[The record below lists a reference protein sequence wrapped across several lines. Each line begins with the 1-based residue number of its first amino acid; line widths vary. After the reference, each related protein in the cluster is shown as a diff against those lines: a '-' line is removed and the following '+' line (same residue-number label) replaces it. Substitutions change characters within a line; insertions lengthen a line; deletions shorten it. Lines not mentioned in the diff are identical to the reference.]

1 MAPPGVVR
9 MMSKRLARVSV
20 RSAYERYDDDETS
33 DPQPQSTS
41 TQRVLDL
48 LDKHGPFYGL
58 IITTALSVLLVTANK
73 KSWTVPDD
81 LYRTFV
87 NNRASVQLAI
97 QVLANLLGLVFSGVI
112 CKLINY
118 ATRIYFQ
125 KHPVHFDV
133 VRFWI
138 GLCSSRMSME
148 LPMKY
153 ILLLAS
159 FLVLMAAQSALWAG
173 AMTPLTTAVIRNTTV
188 TIPHYRNSSLLREYP
203 SELDSAGPTLRTTKG
218 LFTYSVGVM
227 MQGGILTSA
236 ASATPIDGKARRHA
250 KIDYSGF
257 TYVGR
262 SYGVGAGVGLLDEEA
277 VLADP
282 MAQAYTYRE
291 VGYETRVAC
300 MYNASSR
307 FRLYKLGGADSM
319 YIAQGYLPNSPP
331 RDPEYSLYI
340 GHTSDTVVAMG
351 VAHANRPD
359 DPRRLLAITA
369 GDSYGNLNA
378 TQCRFEYVPRVFEV
392 NVGLGDRNVT
402 VTPLP
407 DEPVAEV
414 TADFDTQNL
423 TFAATRQFELI
434 SNAQTTLYVSL
445 VGNSFN
451 ASIAD
456 YVTSRTNGSDQ
467 TQAPPPGPE
476 EATLA
481 GLTNSITSM
490 IDDILVGYASAQLMV
505 GGFRESAPATV
516 RRTALAIGQDLYIW
530 AVFGVNTFLISVLA
544 LEAVRT
550 GAWGRLPAFDYMDP
564 SNLVAGSAAVVRNS
578 IYGQRG
584 GDRTRPRDGDYP
596 MNDLTRPAGMA
607 PV

>member
-9 MMSKRLARVSV
+9 LMSKRLARVSV
-20 RSAYERYDDDETS
+20 ISSYERYDDDGTS
-33 DPQPQSTS
+33 GSRPQST
-41 TQRVLDL
+41 QRFLGL

-58 IITTALSVLLVTANK
+58 IITTALSILLVTANK
-73 KSWTVPDD
+73 RGWTVPDD
-81 LYRTFV
+81 LYRV
-87 NNRASVQLAI
+87 IVSNRASVQLAI

-138 GLCSSRMSME
+138 GLCSSRMSMG

-159 FLVLMAAQSALWAG
+159 FLILMAAQSALWAG
-173 AMTPLTTAVIRNTTV
+173 AMTPLTTSVISGAMV
-188 TIPHYRNSSLLREYP
+188 TIPHYRNSSLLQEYP
-203 SELDSAGPTLRTTKG
+203 SEIELAGPTMRTNKG

-227 MQGGILTSA
+227 LQGGILTSA
-236 ASATPIDGKARRHA
+236 ASATTIDGGVRRHA
-250 KIDYSGF
+250 KIDYSQF
-257 TYVGR
+257 TYLGR
-262 SYGVGAGVGLLDEEA
+262 SYGVGAAVGLLDESIFE
-277 VLADP
+277 DR
-282 MAQAYTYRE
+282 MAETYTYRE
-291 VGYETRVAC
+291 VGYDTHVAC
-300 MYNASSR
+300 MYNTSSKFVLNPLR
-307 FRLYKLGGADSM
+307 TSESM
-319 YIAQGYLPNSPP
+319 YIAQGMLPNSRP

-340 GHTSDTVVAMG
+340 GHTPNTIVAIG
-351 VAHANRPD
+351 VAHTPSDD
-359 DPRRLLAITA
+359 DPRRMLAIAA
-369 GDSYGNLNA
+369 GQSYGNLNA

-392 NVGLGDRNVT
+392 TIGLADRNIT

-407 DEPVAEV
+407 AVPVPVPDEGAG
-414 TADFDTQNL
+414 FDTQNL

-445 VGNSFN
+445 VGNSIN
-451 ASIAD
+451 ASIGD
-456 YVTSRTNGSDQ
+456 YVTAHASSE
-467 TQAPPPGPE
+467 PPPGPE

-481 GLTNSITSM
+481 GLTNAVTSM

-505 GGFRESAPATV
+505 GGFREATPARV
-516 RRTALAIGQDLYIW
+516 KRTALAVGQDLYIW
-530 AVFGVNTFLISVLA
+530 AVFGVNAFLLAVLL

-550 GAWGRLPAFDYMDP
+550 GAWQRLPAFDYMDP
-564 SNLVAGSAAVVRNS
+564 SNLVTGGAAVARHS

-584 GDRTRPRDGDYP
+584 GDRTRPRGDDQYS
-596 MNDLTRPAGMA
+596 MHDLFRQDGMA

>member
-20 RSAYERYDDDETS
+20 ISGYERYDDDETS
-33 DPQPQSTS
+33 GPQPQS

-58 IITTALSVLLVTANK
+58 IITTALSVLLVIANK

-81 LYRTFV
+81 FYRV
-87 NNRASVQLAI
+87 IISNRASVQLAI

-133 VRFWI
+133 VRFWM
-138 GLCSSRMSME
+138 GLCSTRMSME

-173 AMTPLTTAVIRNTTV
+173 AMTPLTTSVIVNTTV
-188 TIPHYRNSSLLREYP
+188 TIPHYRNASLLQEYP

-236 ASATPIDGKARRHA
+236 ASATPIDSKERRHA

-257 TYVGR
+257 TYIGR
-262 SYGVGAGVGLLDEEA
+262 SYGVGAAVGLVDESILE
-277 VLADP
+277 DT

-291 VGYETRVAC
+291 VGYETHVAC
-300 MYNASSR
+300 MYNDSSQ
-307 FRLYKLGGADSM
+307 FRLFKLGGVDSM
-319 YIAQGYLPNSPP
+319 YIAKGMLPYSPP
-331 RDPEYSLYI
+331 KDPEYSLYI
-340 GHTSDTVVAMG
+340 GHTSDTVVAIG
-351 VAHANRPD
+351 VAHTNTPD
-359 DPRRLLAITA
+359 DPRRMLAIAA
-369 GDSYGNLNA
+369 GSSYGNLDKA
-378 TQCRFEYVPRVFEV
+378 QCRFEYVPRVFEV
-392 NVGLGDRNVT
+392 SVGLGDRNVT

-407 DEPVAEV
+407 TEPVPERS
-414 TADFDTQNL
+414 FDTQNL

-456 YVTSRTNGSDQ
+456 YVTSRTNGNNTDDK
-467 TQAPPPGPE
+467 TPPGPE

-481 GLTNSITSM
+481 GLTNSVTSM

-505 GGFRESAPATV
+505 GGFKEAAPATV
-516 RRTALAIGQDLYIW
+516 KRTALAIGQDLYIW
-530 AVFGVNTFLISVLA
+530 AVFGVNTFLISVLV

-550 GAWGRLPAFDYMDP
+550 RAWNRLPTFDYMDP
-564 SNLVAGSAAVVRNS
+564 SNLVAGSAKVVRNS
-578 IYGQRG
+578 IFGHRG
-584 GDRTRPRDGDYP
+584 GDRTRPRDEHYP
-596 MNDLTRPAGMA
+596 MNELTRPAGVA